1 MTIQSHS
8 KWLCDTHFFFFFFLC
23 FEWRA
28 CIHMLVRVFY
38 HFKCTNWISFLF
50 MIHKLWMWNIH
61 QYWIAYV
68 GEWCCIKSEMKSI
81 YAMQKWWDIPFLHN
95 NICIDEIAVSD
106 HKTNRKAAECWML
119 MLFKFSVRSL
129 IPIHWIYYKNYFI
142 KLFSME
148 IPMRYV
154 DIVLPKLVWR

>member
-95 NICIDEIAVSD
+95 NILMRLLFLTIKQIA
-106 HKTNRKAAECWML
+106 KLLNAECWCCL
-119 MLFKFSVRSL
+119 NSVYVLWFLFIEFIIRITL
-129 IPIHWIYYKNYFI
+129 LNYFPWKFQCDMLI
-142 KLFSME
+142 
-148 IPMRYV
+148 
-154 DIVLPKLVWR
+154 